1 MGFRIA
7 WDEIMA
13 RMHHEQWATVF
24 SEMVM
29 AVLNDLS
36 DNKTDALSV
45 FIEAE
50 KNRVSVDVPMLC
62 LPDAPQL

>member
-1 MGFRIA
+1 
-7 WDEIMA
+7 MA
-13 RMHHEQWATVF
+13 SAAGEQWATAF

-45 FIEAE
+45 FMEEE
-50 KNRVSVDVPMLC
+50 KERVLGDVPMLC
-62 LPDAPQL
+62 LPPAPQL